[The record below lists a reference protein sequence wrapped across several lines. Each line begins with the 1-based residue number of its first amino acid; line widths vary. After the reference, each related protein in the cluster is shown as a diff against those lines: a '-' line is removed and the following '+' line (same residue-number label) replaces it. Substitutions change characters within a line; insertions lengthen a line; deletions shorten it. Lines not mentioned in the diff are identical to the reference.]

1 MTYTAGELAKK
12 LGVSARTVRFYD
24 EKNLLTPRGYSDAGY
39 RLYDDESA
47 ERLQKILMLRFMDF
61 SIEQIAEMMQ
71 EEGFDVRK
79 SLKEQEHLLL
89 EKKEHIERILAA
101 VRQTQAI
108 LDENASARQTQTVS
122 DENASIRQSQAVPD
136 ENASARQSRTVS
148 DENARDSA
156 GVSQEILWESLR
168 RIIEITKEREYV
180 AAQYRRD
187 DNLAKRISIHDY
199 STAAVGWFPWMFE
212 KIAFTPGMKVLDIG
226 CGNAAFWKNI
236 TEHLPE
242 NLEIHLVDYSDGMLA
257 SAEKNVQEIQ
267 KKFPEKH
274 LHFVLDK
281 RDAADFS
288 YPVSGFDRIMANHM
302 LYHLNREARL
312 ALYPKINALLNDDGR
327 FSCTLIGKTH
337 FFELHELLRMYY
349 PEIEIPS
356 ASFDIWLENAAQ
368 ELCRYFTITESE
380 EQKNDLLV
388 PDEELVFSYVSSYSA
403 QAKETISRDKELF
416 LSRVRSEMNEEG
428 YFYIHKSTGI
438 VICSKLLK

>member
-47 ERLQKILMLRFMDF
+47 KRLQKILMLRFMDF

-71 EEGFDVRK
+71 EESFDVRK
-79 SLKEQEHLLL
+79 SLNEQEHLLL
-89 EKKEHIERILAA
+89 EKKEHIERVLAA
-101 VRQTQAI
+101 VQKTRAV
-108 LDENASARQTQTVS
+108 L
-122 DENASIRQSQAVPD
+122 DENASIRQSQAAPD
-136 ENASARQSRTVS
+136 ENASTRQSQAAL
-148 DENARDSA
+148 DENTCNSTD
-156 GVSQEILWESLR
+156 VSQEILWENLR

-180 AAQYRRD
+180 IAQYRRD
-187 DNLAKRISIHDY
+187 DNLTKRISIHDY
-199 STAAVGWFPWMFE
+199 STAAIGWFPWMFE
-212 KIAFTPGMKVLDIG
+212 KIAFTPGMRVLDIG

-236 TEHLPE
+236 AERLPE
-242 NLEIHLVDYSDGMLA
+242 NLEIHLVDYSDGMLS

-267 KKFPEKH
+267 KNFPEKH

-281 RDAADFS
+281 RDATNFS

-312 ALYPKINALLNDDGR
+312 ELYPKINALLNDDGR

-337 FFELHELLRMYY
+337 LFELHELLRMYY

-388 PDEELVFSYVSSYSA
+388 PDEELVFNYVSSYSA

-416 LSRVRSEMNEEG
+416 LSRVRSERNEEG

-438 VICSKLLK
+438 VICRKLQK

>member
-47 ERLQKILMLRFMDF
+47 KRLQKILMLRFMDF

-71 EEGFDVRK
+71 EESFDVRK
-79 SLKEQEHLLL
+79 SLNEQEHLLL
-89 EKKEHIERILAA
+89 EKKEHIERVLAA
-101 VRQTQAI
+101 VQKTRAV
-108 LDENASARQTQTVS
+108 L
-122 DENASIRQSQAVPD
+122 DENASIRQSQAAPD
-136 ENASARQSRTVS
+136 ENASTRQSQAAL
-148 DENARDSA
+148 DENTCDSTD
-156 GVSQEILWESLR
+156 VSQEILWENLR

-180 AAQYRRD
+180 IAQYRRD
-187 DNLAKRISIHDY
+187 DNLTKRISIHDY
-199 STAAVGWFPWMFE
+199 STAAIGWFPWMFE
-212 KIAFTPGMKVLDIG
+212 KIAFTPGMRVLDIG

-236 TEHLPE
+236 AERLPE
-242 NLEIHLVDYSDGMLA
+242 NLEIHLVDYSDGMLS

-267 KKFPEKH
+267 KNFPEKH

-281 RDAADFS
+281 RDATNFS

-312 ALYPKINALLNDDGR
+312 ELYPKINALLNDDGR

-337 FFELHELLRMYY
+337 LFELHELLRMYY

-388 PDEELVFSYVSSYSA
+388 PDEELVFNYVSSYSA

-416 LSRVRSEMNEEG
+416 LSRVRSERNEEG

-438 VICSKLLK
+438 VICRKTTA